1 MDNIKTIRPRVEDI
15 KREWWII
22 DAKDMILGRL
32 AAISSILLRGKHK
45 IIYESDMDCGDFV
58 VVINSKLVKT
68 TGNKVRDKI
77 YQFHTNHPGGLK
89 EKSLG
94 FMLEHSPNEVIR
106 LAVKRMLP
114 KNRLGHRIL
123 KRLKVYETDKHPHI
137 AQKLKPIK

>member
-1 MDNIKTIRPRVEDI
+1 MDSVKTIRPKPQDI
-15 KREWWII
+15 KREYWII
-22 DAKDMILGRL
+22 DAKDMVLGRL
-32 AAISSILLRGKHK
+32 AAKCASILRGKHK
-45 IIYESDMDCGDFV
+45 PIYQPDVDCGDFV
-58 VVINSKLVKT
+58 IVINSKLVKT
-68 TGNKVRDKI
+68 TGNKLRDKV

-94 FMLEHSPNEVIR
+94 FMLENNPNQVIM

-137 AQKLKPIK
+137 AQNPKPLK